1 VAKNMTLG
9 SNPMMKTLLAASAVL
24 TLAAGG
30 HAFAANEL
38 QPRTRVPVSGIDFS
52 NPEQA
57 KLTYIRLKNAA
68 NAACASNSANPR
80 VVQDDIRCSRA
91 ALATAVAQLN
101 RPTVTAMYQSNYGA
115 QSTGLATNDQ

>member
-1 VAKNMTLG
+1 MTLG
-9 SNPMMKTLLAASAVL
+9 NNAVNKTLLALSASLALAV
-24 TLAAGG
+24 GG
-30 HAFAANEL
+30 HALAANEL

-115 QSTGLATNDQ
+115 RTTGLATNDQ